1 MMTDLPRS
9 RLATALAVVVALTSL
24 GAIPAAFGL
33 LADPSGS
40 NLGLDPGMLLR
51 GPFSD
56 YAAPGLFLL
65 LVLGVGA
72 IPVVTGLWAQKAW
85 GATTALAYGG
95 VLLAWITA
103 QAYVMGIVSPLQPV
117 YGSVGLLIV
126 AFAVAVG
133 RER

>member
-1 MMTDLPRS
+1 MMTGSPRS
-9 RLATALAVVVALTSL
+9 RIASVLAGVVALTGL
-24 GAIPAAFGL
+24 GAIPAGIGL
-33 LADPSGS
+33 LADPSGR
-40 NLGLDPGMLLR
+40 NLGLDPDMLLR

-72 IPVVTGLWAQKAW
+72 IPVVWALWTRKAW
-85 GATTALAYGG
+85 GATAALAYGG
-95 VLLAWITA
+95 VLLAWVTA
-103 QAYVMGIVSPLQPV
+103 QAYVMAIISPLQPV
-117 YGSVGLLIV
+117 YGSVGLLMV